1 MASCKSRWGESTCLG
16 DKKAY
21 IVLLVSRNKD
31 NKNVTNFQA
40 RRKVFLTT
48 NTTEALGN
56 TFLDFVR
63 KGVPG
68 EKCRMYLSNN
78 ERDMRTTKK
87 ELIKHLIDDDD
98 FNLCAID
105 TKVAAI
111 AATKQCAKEKKWFFD
126 FDIDDET
133 LVQEFIQDIYTID
146 PIVDVTLTRT
156 VNGYAV
162 GTNRGFDT
170 RKLFEKWG
178 TENITLKRDDLL
190 LEAVAENIEPV
201 AITRCVHEHIAPKM
215 QVLW

>member
-1 MASCKSRWGESTCLG
+1 M
-16 DKKAY
+16 
-21 IVLLVSRNKD
+21 
-31 NKNVTNFQA
+31 
-40 RRKVFLTT
+40 
-48 NTTEALGN
+48 
-56 TFLDFVR
+56 
-63 KGVPG
+63 
-68 EKCRMYLSNN
+68 
-78 ERDMRTTKK
+78 
-87 ELIKHLIDDDD
+87 
-98 FNLCAID
+98 
-105 TKVAAI
+105 AAI